1 MINVA
6 NVVLY
11 GQKIGTVLSDE
22 DGICRF
28 EYAPEFVS
36 KGIEP
41 SPLLMRA
48 DEGVVY
54 TFRSL
59 SRETFHGLP
68 GMLADSLPDSFGR
81 DLLDRWLQE
90 NGRTQAN
97 AVETLCF
104 QGRRC
109 MGALEYEPARDLS
122 LEESEPIE
130 LTRLVETARLAM
142 SGKES
147 LDANL
152 YEDRNRALMEI
163 IKVGTSA
170 GGQRAKAVIALNDTT
185 GEIRSGQ
192 ITAPEGF
199 DYWLLKFDGFDSNGK
214 PVQAGNF
221 GRREYAF
228 HKTVLDAGIDMTEC
242 RLIHENGRAHFMTK
256 RFDRQNGRKI
266 HMQTLC
272 GLAHF
277 DFRTPGAYS
286 YEQALMVMR
295 RLGLPYPQFTEL
307 FRRMVYNVF
316 AVNRDDHTKNISFL
330 MDENGKWRLSPA
342 YDMGLSYNPLGA
354 FTSLHQMSICG
365 KREGITRADL
375 LVFADKENISGAEQ
389 IIEQVESAVMN
400 FPRYAAE
407 VGVPTDEIN
416 AIMSVI
422 DEKRPR

>member
-1 MINVA
+1 
-6 NVVLY
+6 
-11 GQKIGTVLSDE
+11 
-22 DGICRF
+22 
-28 EYAPEFVS
+28 
-36 KGIEP
+36 
-41 SPLLMRA
+41 MRA

>member
-22 DGICRF
+22 DGLCRF

-68 GMLADSLPDSFGR
+68 GMLADSLPDSFGW

-122 LEESEPIE
+122 LEESESIE

-407 VGVPTDEIN
+407 VGIPTDEID

>member
-22 DGICRF
+22 DGLCRF

-68 GMLADSLPDSFGR
+68 GMLADSLPDSFGW

-122 LEESEPIE
+122 LEESESIE

>member
-1 MINVA
+1 
-6 NVVLY
+6 
-11 GQKIGTVLSDE
+11 
-22 DGICRF
+22 
-28 EYAPEFVS
+28 
-36 KGIEP
+36 
-41 SPLLMRA
+41 MRA

-400 FPRYAAE
+400 FPCYAAE

>member
-122 LEESEPIE
+122 LEESESIE

-407 VGVPTDEIN
+407 VGIPTDEID

>member
-1 MINVA
+1 MINIA

-11 GQKIGTVLSDE
+11 GQKVGTVLSDE
-22 DGICRF
+22 TGLCRF
-28 EYAPEFVS
+28 EYSPEFVT

-41 SPLLMRA
+41 SPLMMRVA
-48 DEGVVY
+48 PGVVY
-54 TFRSL
+54 TFHSL
-59 SRETFHGLP
+59 PRETFHGLP

-81 DLLDRWLQE
+81 ALLDKWLLE
-90 NGRTQAN
+90 NGRTEAN

-109 MGALEYEPARDLS
+109 MGALEYEPARDQS
-122 LEESEPIE
+122 LEESESIE

-142 SGKES
+142 AGKET
-147 LDANL
+147 LDVNL

-170 GGQRAKAVIALNDTT
+170 GGQRAKAVIALNDFT

-192 ITAPEGF
+192 IAAPEGF
-199 DYWLLKFDGFDSNGK
+199 DYWLLKFDGFDSNGL
-214 PVQAGNF
+214 PVNAGNF

-228 HKTVLDAGIDMTEC
+228 YKTVLDAGIEMSEC
-242 RLIHENGRAHFMTK
+242 RLMKENGRAHFMTK
-256 RFDRQNGRKI
+256 RFDRVNGRKV

-272 GLAHF
+272 GMAHF

-295 RLGLPYPQFTEL
+295 RLGLSYPQFTEL
-307 FRRMVYNVF
+307 YRRMVYNVI

-330 MDENGKWRLSPA
+330 MDGNGRWRLSPA
-342 YDMGLSYNPLGA
+342 YDMGLSYNPHGA

-365 KREGITRADL
+365 KREGITKADL
-375 LVFADKENISGAEQ
+375 LKFADKEGISGASR
-389 IIEQVESAVMN
+389 IIDQVESAVMN

-407 VGVPTDEIN
+407 AGVPAEEIN
-416 AIMSVI
+416 AIMGVI
-422 DEKRPR
+422 REKMPK

>member
-22 DGICRF
+22 DGLCRF

-122 LEESEPIE
+122 LEESESIE

>member
-1 MINVA
+1 
-6 NVVLY
+6 
-11 GQKIGTVLSDE
+11 
-22 DGICRF
+22 
-28 EYAPEFVS
+28 
-36 KGIEP
+36 
-41 SPLLMRA
+41 
-48 DEGVVY
+48 
-54 TFRSL
+54 
-59 SRETFHGLP
+59 
-68 GMLADSLPDSFGR
+68 MLADSLPDSFGR

-122 LEESEPIE
+122 LEESESIE